1 MTGLKLWIITIC
13 MVALIFA
20 LWYFSDILMLVLIS
34 AALAFLLSPP
44 VNYLQ
49 RKMQTK
55 KRILPTVIV
64 FICTLALI
72 AALLAILLPIL
83 YDQIVSVIK
92 NIGQYASTITD
103 FLDHIA
109 EYAVELGLPES
120 LMDSIYKLTST
131 FENFIVTLVANI
143 GSAIL
148 QQSLKALDL
157 VIFFCLTFY
166 FMLDGKNIYR
176 AFEGLFPD
184 NGKVRIRRI
193 ALELNVLVWNYLKQH
208 IIISG
213 GMFVVTLIGFLCFGL
228 EYALLLA
235 FVAFFLDFIPYI
247 GSIIAGIVAAA
258 SAFISGGIGLAFWVL
273 VFVICVQQI
282 EGNIIMPKFQAKSV
296 DVHPLAVI
304 FSLLACNKLWGIFG
318 MFISVPVAGL
328 VKVLF
333 VEIRDLYRSID
344 RPGGFGSADADN
356 PMLSPLIEAAAK
368 KKERSDTAIDRLIN
382 RFRKKKP

>member
-20 LWYFSDILMLVLIS
+20 LWYFSDILMLFLIS

-120 LMDSIYKLTST
+120 LMDSIFNFFIY
-131 FENFIVTLVANI
+131 FENF
-143 GSAIL
+143 
-148 QQSLKALDL
+148 
-157 VIFFCLTFY
+157 
-166 FMLDGKNIYR
+166 
-176 AFEGLFPD
+176 LF
-184 NGKVRIRRI
+184 
-193 ALELNVLVWNYLKQH
+193 
-208 IIISG
+208 
-213 GMFVVTLIGFLCFGL
+213 
-228 EYALLLA
+228 
-235 FVAFFLDFIPYI
+235 
-247 GSIIAGIVAAA
+247 
-258 SAFISGGIGLAFWVL
+258 
-273 VFVICVQQI
+273 
-282 EGNIIMPKFQAKSV
+282 
-296 DVHPLAVI
+296 
-304 FSLLACNKLWGIFG
+304 
-318 MFISVPVAGL
+318 
-328 VKVLF
+328 
-333 VEIRDLYRSID
+333 
-344 RPGGFGSADADN
+344 
-356 PMLSPLIEAAAK
+356 
-368 KKERSDTAIDRLIN
+368 
-382 RFRKKKP
+382 

>member
-1 MTGLKLWIITIC
+1 MIVLIIG
-13 MVALIFA
+13 
-20 LWYFSDILMLVLIS
+20 LWYFSDILMLFLIS

-49 RKMQTK
+49 RKMKTK
-55 KRILPTVIV
+55 RRVLPTTIV
-64 FICTLALI
+64 FICTLAAL
-72 AALLAILLPIL
+72 AALLALLLPIL
-83 YDQIVSVIK
+83 YDQIVSVIR

-103 FLDHIA
+103 FLDDLA
-109 EYAVELGLPES
+109 EYAIELGLPES
-120 LMDSIYKLTST
+120 LMNSISKLTAT
-131 FENFIVTLVANI
+131 FESFIVSLVANI
-143 GSAIL
+143 GSAVL
-148 QQSLKALDL
+148 EQSLKVLDL

-166 FMLDGKNIYR
+166 FMLDGRNIYH
-176 AFEGLFPD
+176 AFERLFPD

-193 ALELNVLVWNYLKQH
+193 SLELNVLVWNYLKQH
-208 IIISG
+208 IVISS

-235 FVAFFLDFIPYI
+235 IVAFFLDFIPYI
-247 GSIIAGIVAAA
+247 GSIIAGAVAAA
-258 SAFISGGIGLAFWVL
+258 SAFISGGLGLAFWVL

-333 VEIRDLYRSID
+333 VEVRDLYRSID
-344 RPGGFGSADADN
+344 RPGGFGSADAEN
-356 PMLSPLIEAAAK
+356 PMMSPLIEAAAK
-368 KKERSDTAIDRLIN
+368 KKERTDTILDRVIS
-382 RFRKKKP
+382 RFRKKNDK

>member
-20 LWYFSDILMLVLIS
+20 LWYFSDILMLFLIS

-131 FENFIVTLVANI
+131 FENFIVTLVANV

-166 FMLDGKNIYR
+166 FMLDGRNIYR

-258 SAFISGGIGLAFWVL
+258 SAFISGGLGLAFWVL

>member
-1 MTGLKLWIITIC
+1 
-13 MVALIFA
+13 MVALIFV
-20 LWYFSDILMLVLIS
+20 LWYFSDILMLFLIS

-92 NIGQYASTITD
+92 NIGQYASTITG

-120 LMDSIYKLTST
+120 LMDSVYKLTST
-131 FENFIVTLVANI
+131 FENFIVTLVANV

-166 FMLDGKNIYR
+166 FMLDGRNIYR
-176 AFEGLFPD
+176 AVEGLFPD
-184 NGKVRIRRI
+184 NGKVRIHRI

-258 SAFISGGIGLAFWVL
+258 SAFISGGLGLAFWVL

-328 VKVLF
+328 AKVLF

-356 PMLSPLIEAAAK
+356 PILSPLIEAAAK
-368 KKERSDTAIDRLIN
+368 KKERTDTAIDRLIN